1 MALQRTH
8 RHANLQQGGQ
18 EPEQIIDRSEH
29 ESFPS
34 PRTVQFAALLRTQ
47 RLTSYFQ
54 GVGGVGPPA
63 FFQGVGGV
71 GPPAFFQGVGGV
83 GPPAF
88 FQGVGGVG
96 PPAFAITTE
105 PSPWVTT
112 TVFRLI
118 APTSTRAARNT
129 TVSLRD
135 IVPPR
140 FGTTQE
146 TVYLLRHQCQ
156 RAQSMS
162 LFRIDTH

>member
-47 RLTSYFQ
+47 RLTSY
-54 GVGGVGPPA
+54 
-63 FFQGVGGV
+63 FQGVGGV